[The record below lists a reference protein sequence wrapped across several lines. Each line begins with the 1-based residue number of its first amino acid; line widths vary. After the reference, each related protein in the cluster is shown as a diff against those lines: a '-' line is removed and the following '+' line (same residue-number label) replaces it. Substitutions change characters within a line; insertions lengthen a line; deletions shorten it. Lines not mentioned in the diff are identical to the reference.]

1 MQKPGKVKKSLKIEK
16 MEPLFIRVSEEG
28 SSGARVVFSEIAK
41 IDSLEWFKIIFP
53 DKGSIRFF
61 SFSRVIKPGLIFW
74 GRLEG
79 FAFNTMLNLLN

>member
-1 MQKPGKVKKSLKIEK
+1 
-16 MEPLFIRVSEEG
+16 MEPLFIRVSEGG
-28 SSGARVVFSEIAK
+28 SSGARVVFSGIAK

-61 SFSRVIKPGLIFW
+61 SFSRVIKLGLIFW

-79 FAFNTMLNLLN
+79 FAFNTIHNVYNIKTYIK